1 MKRVQIKPATTK
13 TVSVKQLKKM
23 CFAPA
28 LDVPLMLS
36 EKHNGSKRVQG
47 SMGCRFIYHT
57 RGKVLRGIDVGVQ
70 QMSLGER
77 ATLSIRSDYAFDVV
91 QPGPKIQQSS
101 ELEVVVD
108 LISIADRSSWLT
120 YFQRAVNG
128 RYRIY
133 ENSLVVVLE
142 EFRTRFPQMARWL
155 GAFARLFCKCYTAI
169 LGLICFVLFC
179 LCKACMQ
186 IGETKRK
193 ERREHRRREG
203 EAAILA

>member
-1 MKRVQIKPATTK
+1 MKRVQTKPATTK

-101 ELEVVVD
+101 ELEVAV
-108 LISIADRSSWLT
+108 SYTHLT
-120 YFQRAVNG
+120 
-128 RYRIY
+128 
-133 ENSLVVVLE
+133 LP
-142 EFRTRFPQMARWL
+142 T
-155 GAFARLFCKCYTAI
+155 
-169 LGLICFVLFC
+169 
-179 LCKACMQ
+179 KA
-186 IGETKRK
+186 
-193 ERREHRRREG
+193 
-203 EAAILA
+203 